1 MSKFCEIKKVH
12 AWEVV
17 NLEYKEILP
26 PTIEDLENYNSENVC
41 YVCYEEFKGVEAT
54 CLEITS
60 EMKKCFRLKGML
72 KFMLPFWN
80 LQKITIVFHNRQI

>member
-26 PTIEDLENYNSENVC
+26 LTIEDLENYNSENVC

-60 EMKKCFRLKGML
+60 GWKNALDWKACSSLCCHFGIFKK
-72 KFMLPFWN
+72 
-80 LQKITIVFHNRQI
+80 